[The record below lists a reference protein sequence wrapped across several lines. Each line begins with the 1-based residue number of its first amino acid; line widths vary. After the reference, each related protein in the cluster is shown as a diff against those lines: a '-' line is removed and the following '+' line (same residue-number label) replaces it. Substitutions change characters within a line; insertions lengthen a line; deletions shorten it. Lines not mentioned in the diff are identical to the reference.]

1 MRTGCRFDTTLFY
14 RAVLIHL
21 RIHEIRPHR
30 ILDPV
35 SHVVPRMKK
44 VAMLEHENTTA
55 LWHNVYLPN
64 HVVIVEGGGTSFEL
78 AFGIVEVQV
87 ESEVRAFFPVRSL
100 ICAIIVGCMVSLEVM
115 SELIE
120 DRSYL

>member
-1 MRTGCRFDTTLFY
+1 MRTGCPFDTTLFY

-87 ESEVRAFFPVRSL
+87 ESEVRALLAIRRFVATVTVRCTVRYRL
-100 ICAIIVGCMVSLEVM
+100 VM
-115 SELIE
+115 
-120 DRSYL
+120 